1 MWPAKKV
8 WAIKGFCWYLLS
20 TSAWAVY
27 ITLYVRKIHMPE
39 PSGFWGWTSFKHRN
53 LWATIGFLPHKRFQR
68 HYAFLH
74 RYYCHSFS
82 PKASRS
88 QSCDLLL
95 AFGKSHCNRKSCKG
109 TAWWLLLSSHSAKV
123 SAIFC
128 KCNIFSTATSS
139 PRLLVKKQRISPQP
153 NVLPQWLQVDQVTTR
168 AQVRFTPGMIAAA
181 HIIPAVPNFCGQR
194 KQSPGQGF
202 GLQQGW
208 LNCKH
213 LRIWKPFQLQGQK
226 SKQNVRNCSS
236 FESKWQFFCSICWL
250 VWSLKAP
257 AEALLAFSSSA
268 FC

>member
-1 MWPAKKV
+1 MATVFLTCDQQKR
-8 WAIKGFCWYLLS
+8 F
-20 TSAWAVY
+20 
-27 ITLYVRKIHMPE
+27 E
-39 PSGFWGWTSFKHRN
+39 PSKVSVDICGQHQLEQCIS
-53 LWATIGFLPHKRFQR
+53 
-68 HYAFLH
+68 HYMFARYICLSLKAFEGGHLSSIEIFELHCVFLH

-95 AFGKSHCNRKSCKG
+95 AFGRSHCNRKSCKG

-153 NVLPQWLQVDQVTTR
+153 NVLPQWLQVDKVTTR
-168 AQVRFTPGMIAAA
+168 AQARFTPGMIAAA

-194 KQSPGQGF
+194 KLSPGQGF
-202 GLQQGW
+202 GVQQGW
-208 LNCKH
+208 LNCRH
-213 LRIWKPFQLQGQK
+213 LRIWKPFQVQGQK
-226 SKQNVRNCSS
+226 SKQNIRNCSS
-236 FESKWQFFCSICWL
+236 FESKWQFFCGICWL
-250 VWSLKAP
+250 FWTFKAP
-257 AEALLAFSSSA
+257 AEALISFSSSA